1 MDIRQLRYF
10 ITIVEQG
17 SFSAAAAVLNVA
29 QPALSIHLRNMEAA
43 LGLPLLLRGPQGV
56 VPTEAGQ
63 VLLQRARLIVDT
75 LASAQQDILSLGT
88 DPAGE
93 VRLGLPATISGI
105 IAVPLITQA
114 RKRFPRIKITIAE
127 AMSGFVNEWL
137 MQGRLDFAVLYSQ
150 IAQRGVQWSAMVRE
164 ELVMICPNLPADD
177 LASSMELSQI
187 GGHRL
192 ILPSGSH
199 GLRAMLSDAP
209 LILPSGAHGLRA
221 MLDRAA
227 EAEGVTLAPEIEID
241 SYHNIIALV
250 VSGMGASVLPYHAVA
265 AEAEKGL
272 LRIRHFSKPTLWRQA
287 HLAHLTSRPM
297 TRAAEAIGALLREVV
312 VELVQSG
319 VWAGAKLVPPDAQ
332 NSSADGLID

>member
-1 MDIRQLRYF
+1 
-10 ITIVEQG
+10 
-17 SFSAAAAVLNVA
+17 
-29 QPALSIHLRNMEAA
+29 
-43 LGLPLLLRGPQGV
+43 
-56 VPTEAGQ
+56 
-63 VLLQRARLIVDT
+63 
-75 LASAQQDILSLGT
+75 
-88 DPAGE
+88 
-93 VRLGLPATISGI
+93 
-105 IAVPLITQA
+105 
-114 RKRFPRIKITIAE
+114 
-127 AMSGFVNEWL
+127 MSGFVNEWL

-150 IAQRGVQWSAMVRE
+150 VAQRGVQCSAMVRE

-177 LASSMELSQI
+177 PASAMQLSQI
-187 GGHRL
+187 GEHRL
-192 ILPSGSH
+192 ILPSGSQ

-265 AEAEKGL
+265 AEAQKGL
-272 LRIRHFSKPTLWRQA
+272 LCIRHFTQPTLWRQA

-312 VELVQSG
+312 AELVLTG
-319 VWAGAKLVPPDAQ
+319 VWAGAELVPPDAK
-332 NSSADGLID
+332 NPNADGLSD

>member
-177 LASSMELSQI
+177 RPVPWSC
-187 GGHRL
+187 RK
-192 ILPSGSH
+192 
-199 GLRAMLSDAP
+199 
-209 LILPSGAHGLRA
+209 
-221 MLDRAA
+221 
-227 EAEGVTLAPEIEID
+227 
-241 SYHNIIALV
+241 LV
-250 VSGMGASVLPYHAVA
+250 
-265 AEAEKGL
+265 
-272 LRIRHFSKPTLWRQA
+272 
-287 HLAHLTSRPM
+287 
-297 TRAAEAIGALLREVV
+297 AIG
-312 VELVQSG
+312 
-319 VWAGAKLVPPDAQ
+319 
-332 NSSADGLID
+332 